1 MDRWKKKDYTEQQ
14 LMVLNKCSAEYKR
27 RKRLQSMKLDILSY
41 NPKLWTIDHLM
52 VLKRGIEHGYVLNN
66 DEFMQDRKELMKY
79 LKNQID
85 EMWKERNYITK
96 LQHSYNMEIYKSNK
110 LMKTLDIRNKQI
122 KRLKGE

>member
-1 MDRWKKKDYTEQQ
+1 
-14 LMVLNKCSAEYKR
+14 
-27 RKRLQSMKLDILSY
+27 MKLDILSY

-85 EMWKERNYITK
+85 EMWKERNYIIK
-96 LQHSYNMEIYKSNK
+96 LQHSYNMEIYKSNR